1 MLPVAVCIYTDACT
15 HFVVVGLDC
24 DHMMRE
30 AVILLAVLLTMLFVH
45 SLNPS
50 TRQTEM
56 GGHLERSGFQEKME
70 KCLLKHT
77 SFNPVSI
84 SMEIDHQPEFC
95 SYL

>member
-15 HFVVVGLDC
+15 HFVVVALDC

-30 AVILLAVLLTMLFVH
+30 AVILRAVLVNNAFCSFTK
-45 SLNPS
+45 SIN
-50 TRQTEM
+50 QTDRN
-56 GGHLERSGFQEKME
+56 GGHVERSGFQEKME

-77 SFNPVSI
+77 PFNPVSI